1 MKKVRNNVYTY
12 ILLQISFFIYALSSF
27 FSKLATYNNVEIKN
41 IIICYVLSVFFLGVN
56 AIIWQQILKKMNLS
70 IAYSNKGVTIIWGLI
85 FGIIF
90 FNEEISFEKIT
101 GIFIV
106 ILGIFILMRKDENK
120 EKSNV

>member
-41 IIICYVLSVFFLGVN
+41 VIICYMLSVFCLGIN

-106 ILGIFILMRKDENK
+106 IVGIFILMRKDENK

>member
-27 FSKLATYNNVEIKN
+27 FSKMATYNNVEIKN
-41 IIICYVLSVFFLGVN
+41 VIICYMLSVFCLGIN
-56 AIIWQQILKKMNLS
+56 AIIWEQILKKMNLS

-90 FNEEISFEKIT
+90 FNEEISFGKIT

>member
-41 IIICYVLSVFFLGVN
+41 IIICYVLSVFCLGVN

>member
-41 IIICYVLSVFFLGVN
+41 IIICYVLSVFCLWVN

>member
-27 FSKLATYNNVEIKN
+27 FSKFATYNNVEIKN
-41 IIICYVLSVFFLGVN
+41 VIICYMLSVFCLGIN

>member
-41 IIICYVLSVFFLGVN
+41 VIICYMLSVFCLGIN

>member
-41 IIICYVLSVFFLGVN
+41 VIICYMLSVFCLGVN

>member
-41 IIICYVLSVFFLGVN
+41 VIICYMLSVFCLGIN

-90 FNEEISFEKIT
+90 FNEEISFGKIT

>member
-27 FSKLATYNNVEIKN
+27 FSKLSTYNNVEIKN
-41 IIICYVLSVFFLGVN
+41 VIICYMLSVFCLGIN

-90 FNEEISFEKIT
+90 FNEEISFGKIT